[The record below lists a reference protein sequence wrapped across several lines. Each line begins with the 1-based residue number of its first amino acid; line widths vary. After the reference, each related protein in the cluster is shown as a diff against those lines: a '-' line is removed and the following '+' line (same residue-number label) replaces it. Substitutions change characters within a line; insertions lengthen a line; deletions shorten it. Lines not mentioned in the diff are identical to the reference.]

1 MNTINNIQ
9 EAFNLTDKEI
19 VDYLKEYWDMDSF
32 VFAGDYDGE
41 KFVKVRSG
49 INRLKYP
56 ILNSPLF
63 FKLSNPRFVTGERY
77 TFICKLAKRE
87 FREKISNP
95 FCLSII
101 PNSVKPF
108 TQSVPTLSSSNEDNV
123 EISRIK
129 KRLRLDNNF
138 FIGQFMPGP
147 KAGTYRI
154 SDIRNTDFTKIEDK
168 ERGVK
173 DLTIWFNSP
182 HKEFF
187 KYSYYKF
194 TWVLLE
200 SSPLKFGI
208 DLRKDVTLLYSKDI
222 VSCLHN
228 SIIHFSANAA
238 RKITRTLDTLNKQL
252 TQSGKEVFIYELLQ
266 NANDYPRKTKYGDTS
281 ISLPVDVEFH
291 ITNDYLIFQ
300 HTGEYFNAKNIAAI
314 CDINDGEKSDNVEAI
329 GYKGI
334 GFKTVFLDNDYVYL
348 NTGTYSFRFDKYA
361 TDVINTPWQI
371 LPVWTDGRNVDQT
384 VKNVF
389 ARHPNDLFRVKFALK
404 PRDSRIL
411 TDRERKNNYIDLFS
425 KVFETERVILFIPN
439 IHKVS
444 IYWGDSTT
452 PEIERPK
459 DSKKWCVSEPLV
471 DKIPDFVRE
480 KINEVLTNND
490 SERIEGYE
498 KIPEKY
504 LNFYKTA
511 VKFACRKEGRKLS
524 PVEDAILYCY
534 LPAKRA
540 SWGFKFL
547 MNTDMLTNGER
558 DDIEDIELN
567 HEIAKIAG
575 RQFYFWIKGLISS
588 GEYEMESIF
597 SLIPDFDDCKNKHSH
612 YKVFIDEFKDEFE
625 KLIKEMPFVPVVDKN
640 GNHLYACINEIID
653 DKTEITKENV
663 MSDADFISI
672 MGLTDNYLP
681 IQELRES
688 PSFMSFLYEY
698 SPSKLDIDFDKVKE
712 KCSTDRFVK
721 WLKKQDNNNRF
732 LVHLLSKKKL
742 DNFDKEDIF
751 IENEGLLFPVNKLY
765 YEFDEKCQEI
775 PFLKPFVPHLSA
787 STRQFLEGNKD
798 WDAFVDEHFVDFDA
812 TKLIKNYIINDEDAI
827 KVLDNID
834 NSIAFFKFVA
844 AKEVSLTGIFDKIP
858 HFDENGISHYGLN
871 GLTFFYDDNSYELSK
886 EVWLGNNVITILSH
900 QYVDKDTSIKGV
912 FETIGVE
919 TFNKSSFV
927 IEKIVNDTTFKANI
941 NQAIDDDFDK
951 NLSFVKYV
959 FSEREALKK
968 KDGQLKEYVL
978 KCIDIKGEG
987 HYLNSNDIRYFSQ
1000 QSYQGNTTF
1009 SDNTSHI
1016 WLKEGMMF
1024 CLDNKYFSVFVQEE
1038 QKLLESFFRQSFGIK
1053 TFTNKSFFSDVVLGN
1068 KKELYSTLDDKEKL
1082 KAFINYLK
1090 RDEVDIFDG
1099 TIAYNDV
1106 KDIPILL
1113 SDDSVASRQF
1123 SPNLYLYNEAA
1134 IELNNHNW
1142 FPAGIVKVLFEIY
1155 STGFSEKTLQ
1165 LFDFKSFTL
1174 KPVLESVLGNIFF
1187 TRSIADISQ
1196 NIDFWRY
1203 VKTNIKL
1210 IDSLDAFI
1218 NVKFIAEGDLNA
1230 DRIGSFLYISD
1241 AYQNDGIESL
1251 VKKYDENALFVS
1263 KAYLEDD
1270 TESNKQSWVKLFKK
1284 LNFKFDNKDILFK
1297 SVIPNLKDIQDDAVV
1312 SMMTKHLK
1320 DIKEEWNNISGKL
1333 MYLQVK
1339 SKTGGYLPLSSTLI
1353 VNTNDEN
1360 VSEPFKSIALSNEID
1375 SSIFTANREIILL
1388 VAGLFGTSCF
1398 LNSKQEWAN
1407 AKLKDYI
1414 ETIQTDVDRR
1424 ETIHV
1429 DIIRELAVLCDNDF
1443 KFSDDLISKILFK
1456 TKGEVPEYLPIS
1468 DMALGSAYKPSCDFE
1483 AYGVTDYKY
1492 ISESYLSDNNKD
1504 TITAFFK
1511 STTIHQVFSVT
1522 DIDKLSNKNF
1532 ALYFWRECFTK
1543 KVEEYKKWI
1552 EQGQFNGKTCIPTEE
1567 SIKKPEDLY
1576 SPELY
1581 HYAKCSPNWKE
1592 SMPAKIVVDNIKDVL
1607 CRTIFMLLPFKKKL
1621 EFEDC
1626 LYYLLNARDPRDEE
1640 HGRRR
1645 DVIQWILESNNVSEE
1660 AVHNYREQETAKW
1673 RNGKGRLAH
1682 IAELYAI
1689 HPDAKQ
1695 EREIFRGDEHVM
1707 QTGMFPYDAKDFER
1721 VCSILQIKCLTSD
1734 DFITTPIN
1742 SYNETDVMLRTLKPK
1757 LLVLAAIEN
1766 PEKYQSIYEGYAE
1779 IIEQYLFFVCD
1790 KIDVGYND
1798 IHNDVE
1804 RIFVNDNRLYYV
1816 NSWLHRRTY
1825 SKFCKT
1831 LKRLL
1836 DIGVYDEVCEDVFED
1851 SIPVEECIEK
1861 YCSSLLYDKD
1871 FQAYLE
1877 KLYHGIVVEDE
1888 EIEVQND
1895 GDYYTEALT
1904 EPDIEQIEKAT
1915 ENDNNQEQEEQSTD
1929 NDSGSYNNSTERQ
1942 YETSSNTAEQPTH
1955 SNSQVKDT
1963 VDKAET
1969 ENAQLNNNNPH
1980 GESTSEQ
1987 TDNTITEEKPT
1998 SEHVGTERSSGS
2010 GSSSQGGYRK
2020 PSGEGY
2026 RARPFSEPEPF
2037 SKEDVRKFKSRAVA
2051 RSLDEASA
2059 STIEIDQLNSIL
2071 GSDMTAEEIADTNYL
2086 VRKRLFQDLNS
2097 RGSEFETEIQDEVE
2111 FIKSKKGGYR
2121 LKSGKYIHT
2130 CSAKFGILYI
2140 SPSIWNKL
2148 RDDKCIVCVYRGK
2161 KASQFMYLKSIED
2174 LLTWVD
2180 EDDILIKLTGEEKP
2194 DVVNELYSSVLE
2206 GKTGSAYTM
2215 IRIASNAIFDSVFE
2229 PIREDPNQEDSL
2241 DEL

>member
-1 MNTINNIQ
+1 MKINTIQ
-9 EAFNLTDKEI
+9 EAFNLTDAEI
-19 VDYLKEYWDMDSF
+19 IAYLKEFWDMESF

-41 KFVKVRSG
+41 KFIKVRSG

-56 ILNSPLF
+56 ILNSYLF

-77 TFICKLAKRE
+77 TFICKLSKRE

-108 TQSVPTLSSSNEDNV
+108 TQNGSVATISKEDST

-129 KRLRLDNNF
+129 TRLRLDNNF
-138 FIGQFMPGP
+138 FIGQFIPGP
-147 KAGTYRI
+147 KAGSYRI

-182 HKEFF
+182 HREFF

-208 DLRKDVTLLYSKDI
+208 DLRKEVTPLYSKDI
-222 VSCLHN
+222 VSCLYN

-266 NANDYPRKTKYGDTS
+266 NANDYPRKTKTGDTS

-291 ITNDYLIFQ
+291 ITSDYLIFQ

-314 CDINDGEKSDNVEAI
+314 CDINDGEKAENVEAI

-371 LPVWTDGRNVDQT
+371 LPVWTEGRNVDQT
-384 VKNVF
+384 IKDVF
-389 ARHPNDLFRVKFALK
+389 ARHPNDLYRVKFALK

-411 TDRERKNNYIDLFS
+411 TDRDRRDNYIDLFS
-425 KVFETERVILFIPN
+425 RVFETERVILFIPN

-444 IYWGDSTT
+444 VYFGDSEK
-452 PEIERPK
+452 PAIERSK
-459 DSKKWCVSEPLV
+459 DSENWCVSEPLV

-480 KINEVLTNND
+480 KINEALTNSD
-490 SERIEGYE
+490 SEKSEGYE

-504 LNFYKTA
+504 LNFHKTA
-511 VKFACRKEGRKLS
+511 VKFACQKKGRKLS
-524 PVEDAILYCY
+524 HVDDAILYCY

-540 SWGFKFL
+540 SWGFNFL
-547 MNTDMLTNGER
+547 MNTDMLPNGER

-575 RQFYFWIKGLISS
+575 RQFYYWIKELISC
-588 GEYEMESIF
+588 GEYELDSIF
-597 SLIPDFDDCKNKHSH
+597 SLIPDFDDCKNKHSQ
-612 YKVFIDEFKDEFE
+612 YKVFIDEFKNEFE
-625 KLIKEMPFVPVVDKN
+625 KLIKEKPFIPVVDKD
-640 GNHLYACINEIID
+640 GNHLDACINEIIN
-653 DKTEITKENV
+653 DKTEITKEYV

-672 MGLTDNYLP
+672 MDLADSYLP

-712 KCSTDRFVK
+712 KCSTDKFVT
-721 WLKKQDNNNRF
+721 WLKRQGNNNRF
-732 LVHLLSKKKL
+732 LAHLLAKKKL
-742 DNFDKEDIF
+742 DSFDKKEIF
-751 IENEGLLFPVNKLY
+751 IEDEGQLFPANKLY

-775 PFLKPFVPHLSA
+775 PFLKSFVPHLSA
-787 STRQFLEGNKD
+787 YTRQFLGGNKD
-798 WDAFVDEHFVDFDA
+798 WEEFVDNNFIDFDA
-812 TKLIKNYIINDEDAI
+812 TTLIKNYIINDDDAI

-834 NSIAFFKFVA
+834 NSIAFFRFVA
-844 AKEVSLTGIFDKIP
+844 FKKVNLSGMFDKIP
-858 HFDENGISHYGLN
+858 HFDENGNSHYGLN
-871 GLTFFYDDNSYELSK
+871 GITYFYDVNSYKLSK
-886 EVWLGNNVITILSH
+886 EIWLGDNVVTILSH
-900 QYVDKDTSIKGV
+900 QYVGTDTNIKDV
-912 FETIGVE
+912 FEALGVE
-919 TFNKSSFV
+919 TFNKSTFV
-927 IEKIVNDTTFKANI
+927 IDKIVNDTTFKANI
-941 NQAIDDDFDK
+941 NKAIDRDFEK
-951 NLSFVKYV
+951 TLSFVQYV
-959 FSEREALKK
+959 FSEREAFKE

-978 KCIDIKGEG
+978 KCIDIKGDSY
-987 HYLNSNDIRYFSQ
+987 YLNYNDIRYFSQ
-1000 QSYQGNTTF
+1000 ASYQGNTTF

-1016 WLKEGMMF
+1016 WLKDNMMY
-1024 CLDNKYFSVFVQEE
+1024 CLDNNYFEAFAQED

-1068 KKELYSTLDDKEKL
+1068 KKELFSTLENKEKL

-1090 RDEVDIFDG
+1090 RDESDIFDG
-1099 TIAYNDV
+1099 TIAFNDI
-1106 KDIPILL
+1106 KDIPMLL
-1113 SDDSVASRQF
+1113 SDDSVAFRQF
-1123 SPNLYLYNEAA
+1123 SPNLYLFNELA
-1134 IELNNHNW
+1134 IELNSHTW
-1142 FPAGIVKVLFEIY
+1142 FPDGIVKVLSEIY
-1155 STGFSEKTLQ
+1155 STGFNEKTLQ
-1165 LFDFKSFTL
+1165 LFDFKSFAL
-1174 KPVLESVLGNIFF
+1174 KPIIESVLGNVFF
-1187 TRSIADISQ
+1187 TRSIADLNQ

-1203 VKTNIKL
+1203 VKNNTKAL
-1210 IDSLDAFI
+1210 EPFDAFMY
-1218 NVKFIAEGDLNA
+1218 VKFTAEGDLNA
-1230 DRIGSFLYISD
+1230 DRLGYSLYISD
-1241 AYQNDGIESL
+1241 AYQNDGIETL
-1251 VKKYDENALFVS
+1251 VRKYDDNALFVS

-1270 TESNKQSWVKLFKK
+1270 TDNNKQAWVRLFKK
-1284 LNFKFDNKDILFK
+1284 LQFKFDNKDILFK

-1320 DIKEEWNNISGKL
+1320 DIKDEWNNISGKL
-1333 MYLQVK
+1333 IYLQVK
-1339 SKTGGYLPLSSTLI
+1339 TKSDGYKSLANSLI
-1353 VNTNDEN
+1353 VNVNEAD
-1360 VSEPFKSIALSNEID
+1360 VSEPFKSIVLSNEID
-1375 SSIFTANREIILL
+1375 RDVFSSNREIILL
-1388 VAGLFGTSCF
+1388 IAGLFGTNCF

-1414 ETIQTDVDRR
+1414 EIIQTDVERR
-1424 ETIHV
+1424 DAVHI

-1443 KFSDDLISKILFK
+1443 KFPSDLISKILFR

-1468 DMALGSAYKPSCDFE
+1468 DMALGSAYKPICDFE

-1492 ISESYLSDNNKD
+1492 ISDSYLSDNNKD
-1504 TITAFFK
+1504 TITSFFK
-1511 STTIHQVFSVT
+1511 STAIHQVFSVK
-1522 DIDKLSNKNF
+1522 DIDYLSNKNF
-1532 ALYFWRECFTK
+1532 ALYFWGECFTK
-1543 KVEEYKKWI
+1543 KVEEYKTWI
-1552 EQGQFNGKTCIPTEE
+1552 EKGLFNGKTCIPTEE
-1567 SIKKPEDLY
+1567 SIKKPEELY

-1592 SMPAKIVVDNIKDVL
+1592 SMPAKVVVDNIKDVTG
-1607 CRTIFMLLPFKKKL
+1607 RSIFMLLPFKKKL
-1621 EFEDC
+1621 DFEDC
-1626 LYYLLNARDPRDEE
+1626 LYYLLNARDSREEE

-1645 DVIQWILESNNVSEE
+1645 DVIQWILESDNVSEE
-1660 AVHNYREQETAKW
+1660 AVNKYREQETAKW

-1682 IAELYAI
+1682 IGDLYAI

-1707 QTGMFPYDAKDFER
+1707 QTGMFPYVAKDFER
-1721 VCSILQIKCLTSD
+1721 ICNILQIKCLTSSN
-1734 DFITTPIN
+1734 FVTTPIN
-1742 SYNETDVMLRTLKPK
+1742 SENETDGMLRILKPK
-1757 LLVLAAIEN
+1757 LLVLAAIAN

-1779 IIEQYLFFVCD
+1779 TIEQYSFYVCD

-1804 RIFVNDNRLYYV
+1804 RIFVNDNNLYYV

-1825 SKFCKT
+1825 SKFCRT

-1851 SIPVEECIEK
+1851 SITVEECIEK

-1877 KLYHGIVVEDE
+1877 TLYHGISVEDE
-1888 EIEVQND
+1888 EQVVQDD
-1895 GDYYTEALT
+1895 GDYYSEALQSEPIT
-1904 EPDIEQIEKAT
+1904 EREREEPEDNYEQIPEAHRT
-1915 ENDNNQEQEEQSTD
+1915 LS
-1929 NDSGSYNNSTERQ
+1929 DSDKTTPEHQNEP
-1942 YETSSNTAEQPTH
+1942 SSARPEQPTH
-1955 SNSQVKDT
+1955 TTPQDDT
-1963 VDKAET
+1963 VESDNGMDSEET
-1969 ENAQLNNNNPH
+1969 QPKDSVSH
-1980 GESTSEQ
+1980 GET
-1987 TDNTITEEKPT
+1987 TEPHSSSSDSKA
-1998 SEHVGTERSSGS
+1998 SSSNNRMGSERSSGT
-2010 GSSSQGGYRK
+2010 SSQGNYRR

-2026 RARPFSEPEPF
+2026 QAGPFSEPEPY
-2037 SKEDVRKFKSRAVA
+2037 SAEDVRRFKSRAVS
-2051 RSLDEASA
+2051 RTLDEAMA
-2059 STIEIDQLNSIL
+2059 TTIELDQINNLL
-2071 GSDMTAEEIADTNYL
+2071 GTNMSAEEIADTNYL
-2086 VRKRLFQDLNS
+2086 VRKRLYQDLNS
-2097 RGSEFETEIQDEVE
+2097 RGSDFETEIQDEVE
-2111 FIKSKKGGYR
+2111 FIKSQKGGYR

-2130 CSAKFGILYI
+2130 CSAKYGILYI

-2148 RDDKCIVCVYRGK
+2148 RDDRCIVCVYRGK
-2161 KASQFMYLKSIED
+2161 KANQFMYLRSIDD

-2194 DVVNELYSSVLE
+2194 EVVNALYSSVLE
-2206 GKTGSAYTM
+2206 GKTATAYTM
-2215 IRIASNAIFDSVFE
+2215 IRIASNAIFDSVFA
-2229 PIREDPNQEDSL
+2229 PIKEDPNQEDSL